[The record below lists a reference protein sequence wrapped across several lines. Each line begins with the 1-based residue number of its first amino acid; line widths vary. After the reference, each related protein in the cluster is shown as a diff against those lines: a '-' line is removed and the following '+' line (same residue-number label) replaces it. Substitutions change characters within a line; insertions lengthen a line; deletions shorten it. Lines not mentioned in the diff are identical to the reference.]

1 MSKGRADVDV
11 SGRRCVSL
19 FAAGAGAGAAGAALV
34 SRAVGQQRR
43 IPDEH
48 VKRDKANASSD
59 KARGIGCKE
68 GGYREKE

>member
-19 FAAGAGAGAAGAALV
+19 FAAAAAAAALV

-48 VKRDKANASSD
+48 VKRDKVNAPSD
-59 KARGIGCKE
+59 KPKMRGD
-68 GGYREKE
+68 RF

>member
-1 MSKGRADVDV
+1 MSKIEEMLVV

-19 FAAGAGAGAAGAALV
+19 FAAAAVLV

-48 VKRDKANASSD
+48 VKRDKVNASSD
-59 KARGIGCKE
+59 KPKRKE
-68 GGYREKE
+68 DSKERGYREKE

>member
-1 MSKGRADVDV
+1 MSKIEEMLVV

-19 FAAGAGAGAAGAALV
+19 FAAAAAAALV

-48 VKRDKANASSD
+48 VKRDKVNAPSD
-59 KARGIGCKE
+59 KPKMR
-68 GGYREKE
+68 GYRF